1 MGCWH
6 HGAWEKWSA
15 AVIDL
20 LADYGPSLVW
30 PYRMQHMLYGDSDN
44 IIAIGVGE
52 SGSRGVGIPIWVHI
66 GMKKRV
72 GPTWRAHKSRTFRFV
87 RPIQ

>member
-1 MGCWH
+1 MGGWH

-30 PYRMQHMLYGDSDN
+30 PYRM
-44 IIAIGVGE
+44 
-52 SGSRGVGIPIWVHI
+52 
-66 GMKKRV
+66 
-72 GPTWRAHKSRTFRFV
+72 
-87 RPIQ
+87 